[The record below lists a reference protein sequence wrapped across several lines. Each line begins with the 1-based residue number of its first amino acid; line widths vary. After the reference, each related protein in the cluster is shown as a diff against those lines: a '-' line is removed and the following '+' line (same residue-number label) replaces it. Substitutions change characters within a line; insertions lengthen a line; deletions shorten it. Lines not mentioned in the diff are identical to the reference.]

1 MIKVE
6 KINSGMVIEFE
17 GIDACGK
24 TTYINMLK
32 DYLIEHNKKV
42 KVYDF
47 PQYNTN
53 IGKIIAKYL
62 RGEYGNI
69 NSIPEEILNI
79 LFASD
84 RISIQKEL
92 NNYLD
97 EGYIILLNRYTYSNI
112 FQFAKN
118 NKDYKEQL
126 EQLEN
131 LEFNDLNIKC
141 PDKVIYLTL
150 PIEKIKKRIENRGN
164 REYQNNK
171 KDIHE
176 DNDELLV
183 RTDKIYKQIAKDKN
197 WIIIEEFQDREL
209 TQNEIFELII
219 KNLDFKL

>member
-1 MIKVE
+1 MLIDIKDNDNL
-6 KINSGMVIEFE
+6 IIEFE

-32 DYLIEHNKKV
+32 DYLIKHNQKV

-47 PQYNTN
+47 PQYNSY
-53 IGKIIAKYL
+53 IGKIIATYL
-62 RGEYGNI
+62 RGEYNF
-69 NSIPEEILNI
+69 IPEEILNI

-84 RISIQKEL
+84 RVSIQKEL
-92 NNYLD
+92 NEYLD
-97 EGYIILLNRYTYSNI
+97 KGYIILLNRYTYSNI

-131 LEFNDLNIKC
+131 LEFNNLNIKS
-141 PDKVIYLTL
+141 PDKVVYLTL
-150 PIEKIKKRIENRGN
+150 PIEKIKERIKERGI

-176 DNDELLV
+176 EDDELLIN
-183 RTDKIYKQIAKDKN
+183 TDKIYKKIAKDKN
-197 WIIIEEFQDREL
+197 WIIIEEFQGKEL
-209 TQNEIFELII
+209 TKDEIFNLII
-219 KNLDFKL
+219 KKLNLKL